1 MIIQT
6 HPGGAIV
13 PADQELE
20 PVSMGVLDM
29 ASQGP
34 GLWKEYFM
42 ASPRFTFTVAGPTA
56 LQYYF
61 WYMWGDGFPLLHE
74 MLDSKD
80 FNVMGIAAVCREPE
94 TFIYTKSAIEKPE
107 DLDGMT
113 IRLMGDEAEIFGNL
127 GVAAVMTPSPEIYE
141 SVQRGVLDA
150 FQHSSLAADLPM
162 GFNEIVD
169 YAYVSPVRQ
178 ATDIYV
184 YIVNRDS
191 WAALP
196 DDLKRI
202 VSGLLWE
209 EGIRHY
215 AEWTYKNTVATPE
228 WIAQGVSVEP
238 CPKSVEDAVTKYA
251 TEFYDEQS
259 AADPFYAKV
268 MDSLNAWR
276 DAYAAT
282 YPRL

>member
-1 MIIQT
+1 M
-6 HPGGAIV
+6 
-13 PADQELE
+13 
-20 PVSMGVLDM
+20 
-29 ASQGP
+29 
-34 GLWKEYFM
+34 K
-42 ASPRFTFTVAGPTA
+42 
-56 LQYYF
+56 
-61 WYMWGDGFPLLHE
+61 
-74 MLDSKD
+74 
-80 FNVMGIAAVCREPE
+80 
-94 TFIYTKSAIEKPE
+94 
-107 DLDGMT
+107 
-113 IRLMGDEAEIFGNL
+113 IRLMGDEAEIFGEL

-141 SVQRGVLDA
+141 AVQRGVLDA

-169 YAYVSPVRQ
+169 YAYVSPIRQ

-184 YIVNRDS
+184 YIVNKDS
-191 WAALP
+191 WAELP
-196 DDLKRI
+196 DDLKRL

-238 CPKSVEDAVTKYA
+238 MAKSVEDAVMKYA

-259 AADPFYAKV
+259 AADPFYARV